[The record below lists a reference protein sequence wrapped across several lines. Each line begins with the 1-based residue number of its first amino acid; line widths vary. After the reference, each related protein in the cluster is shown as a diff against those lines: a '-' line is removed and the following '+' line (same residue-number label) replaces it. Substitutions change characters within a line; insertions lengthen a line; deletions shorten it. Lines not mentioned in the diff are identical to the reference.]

1 MVALTGWGRGDDR
14 RRTNDA
20 GFDTHIVKPVAEEKL
35 LDVLRSVTSTP
46 ESVTSD

>member
-14 RRTNDA
+14 RRTKDA

-35 LDVLRSVTSTP
+35 LEVLRSVTFAP
-46 ESVTSD
+46 EHVSG